1 MLDIN
6 ETLTLIFETVSEGI
20 LIIDKNACIVYG
32 NKAYCDFFKI
42 DLTGFKGRPLRD
54 LQPGAI
60 LPNVLTT
67 KKTIWQAP
75 QQGSADIYFVNMY
88 PIFKNGEVVGGISII
103 SFTQQAN
110 GMKKLVD
117 QLKQQNKMLL
127 NRIAKSSNARYTF
140 DDIVAVAPASVRIKG
155 LAARAALTDA
165 TVFLQSESGTG
176 KELYAQAIHNAGAR
190 KESVFLSVNCANF
203 NQNILESELF
213 GYVSGAFTGAKTSGK
228 IGLFEA
234 ASGGTVFL
242 DEISEMELSLQSK
255 LLRVLQEQ
263 RVRPVGA
270 VEERPVNVRVIAAC
284 NANLKQYIEEGRFR
298 ADLFYRLNVFPIQIP
313 PLRER
318 PEDIGFLVD
327 LFLEALS
334 RKFRKNIYLEEEAR
348 LRLLLY
354 HWPGNVRELRN
365 VLEFTSYLTDDG
377 VIHANMLPDNIKGSE
392 KSEITTLHQRV
403 KNYEKN
409 EIMQLLKVNGNDI
422 HGKRKTAAQLGISL
436 ASLYNKINQ

>member
-1 MLDIN
+1 LLDIN
-6 ETLTLIFETVSEGI
+6 ETTISAFEIMSEGV
-20 LIIDKNACIVYG
+20 LIIDQDACIVYG
-32 NKAYCDFFKI
+32 NKAYCDFVKT
-42 DLTGFKGRPLRD
+42 DLTNFKGRPLRD
-54 LQPGAI
+54 IRPGAI

-67 KKTIWQAP
+67 KKPILQAP
-75 QQGSADIYFVNMY
+75 RQESEDIYFVNMY
-88 PIFKNGEVVGGISII
+88 PIFKNEEVIGGISIVTFI
-103 SFTQQAN
+103 QQAK
-110 GMKKLVD
+110 GIKKLVD
-117 QLKQQNKMLL
+117 QLKQQNKILL
-127 NRIAKSSNARYTF
+127 NRISESSNARYTF
-140 DDIVAVAPASVRIKG
+140 DDIVAVAPASIQVKK
-155 LAARAALTDA
+155 LAARAALSDV

-176 KELYAQAIHNAGAR
+176 KELYAQAIHNAGPR

-203 NQNILESELF
+203 NHHMLESELF
-213 GYVSGAFTGAKTSGK
+213 GYVSGAFTGARANGK

-234 ASGGTVFL
+234 ASGGTIFL

-270 VEERPVNVRVIAAC
+270 VEERPVDVRVIAAC

-298 ADLFYRLNVFPIQIP
+298 ADLFYRLNIFPIQIP

-327 LFLEALS
+327 LFLEMLS
-334 RKFRKNIYLEEEAR
+334 HKFRKNICMEEEAR
-348 LRLLLY
+348 FRLLLH

-377 VIHANMLPDNIKGSE
+377 VIRENMLPENIKGSE
-392 KSEITTLHQRV
+392 KGEILTLQQRV
-403 KNYEKN
+403 KKYEKN

-436 ASLYNKINQ
+436 ASLYNKMNQ